1 MTPQELVNKLKD
13 QNALFAPATNINT
26 ITLANNSLQNIFAAM
41 LPAFL
46 IDLYK
51 ITGGIN
57 LGNGYIFGPNEIS
70 FKSGF
75 FIPSILQVNE
85 DISTIQGMRGNTVF
99 GRNDLFWFSC
109 DSFGV
114 CTMRNNLN
122 LKPLKTY
129 TNPQQ
134 AIIDCLIAGKF

>member
-1 MTPQELVNKLKD
+1 MTPQELVNKIKA
-13 QNALFAPATNINT
+13 QGALFAPAVSMQT
-26 ITLANNSLQNIFAAM
+26 ITLTNNSLQNIFAAM

-57 LGNGYIFGPNEIS
+57 LGNGYIFGPAELSFKAVFFVPSIFKVNEEIS
-70 FKSGF
+70 NM
-75 FIPSILQVNE
+75 Q
-85 DISTIQGMRGNTVF
+85 DMRGQTVF
-99 GRNDLFWFSC
+99 GRNDLFWFAC

-114 CTMRNNLN
+114 CTMRSNLN

-129 TNPQQ
+129 TNPHQ
-134 AIIDCLIAGKF
+134 AIIDCLMAGKF